1 MTGSPTRALHGANR
15 LTRTSCPLSP
25 CLSTLFKKIS
35 TPFDKHPRK
44 DIPSAVG
51 VLFTDSA
58 KIHQITGNG
67 GIIVLGA
74 NNFLYNYRKDLIQRN
89 CFF

>member
-1 MTGSPTRALHGANR
+1 MPRSA
-15 LTRTSCPLSP
+15 
-25 CLSTLFKKIS
+25 LSTFTRKF
-35 TPFDKHPRK
+35 TPTDATSRRDVPF
-44 DIPSAVG
+44 AVG

-58 KIHQITGNG
+58 KIHQITGNS
-67 GIIVLGA
+67 GIIVLGT